1 MHTEPTAKT
10 RMPTADHNTRETHAV
25 AHNFLRRILQQQAE
39 ETKRRAAQ
47 KSLSRLKAEVA
58 GLPPCHPFADA
69 LCARRSAFPVFPV
82 FPAFPSFIAEL
93 KKASPSQGLLRP
105 EYDPAAIARGYTE
118 AGAACLSVL
127 TNAAFLG
134 ESAHL
139 QLVRSVTN
147 LPLLRKDFIIDEYQV
162 YETRLLGADAMLLIV
177 ACLSV
182 EKLARLH
189 DLGLELGLDVL
200 VEVHDEEELEIAL
213 KVGAR
218 MVGVNNRNLKTFEV
232 NLHKG
237 AELLAILAQKKPS
250 VLSIAES
257 GMRTAEQILPM
268 IAAGAGAFL
277 VGTSFM
283 RSADPGQALSALIK
297 SVREAIAKHSKGGG
311 STVPTAPIVPDR
323 LGTE

>member
-1 MHTEPTAKT
+1 M
-10 RMPTADHNTRETHAV
+10 ADHNTRETPA
-25 AHNFLRRILQQQAE
+25 AAKDFLRRILQQQTE
-39 ETKRRAAQ
+39 ETERRVAQ
-47 KSLSRLKAEVA
+47 KSLSRLKAEVV
-58 GLPPCHPFADA
+58 GLPPCHPFAEA
-69 LCARRSAFPVFPV
+69 LRDRRPAFPAFSS
-82 FPAFPSFIAEL
+82 FPAFPAFIAEL

-105 EYDPAAIARGYTE
+105 DYDPAAIARGYAE

-177 ACLSV
+177 ACLSA

-189 DLGLELGLDVL
+189 ELGLELGLDVL

-213 KVGAR
+213 KIGAQ
-218 MVGVNNRNLKTFEV
+218 MIGVNNRNLKTFEV

-237 AELLAILAQKKPS
+237 TELLAISHKRSL
-250 VLSIAES
+250 LSC
-257 GMRTAEQILPM
+257 QLPK
-268 IAAGAGAFL
+268 AVCGL
-277 VGTSFM
+277 
-283 RSADPGQALSALIK
+283 PG
-297 SVREAIAKHSKGGG
+297 RFF
-311 STVPTAPIVPDR
+311 P
-323 LGTE
+323 